1 MEGVVLGTGDKI
13 TKAIDIVYPRGAF
26 ILVFRR

>member
-13 TKAIDIVYPRGAF
+13 TKVVDIVYPHGAF
-26 ILVFRR
+26 ILVFRE